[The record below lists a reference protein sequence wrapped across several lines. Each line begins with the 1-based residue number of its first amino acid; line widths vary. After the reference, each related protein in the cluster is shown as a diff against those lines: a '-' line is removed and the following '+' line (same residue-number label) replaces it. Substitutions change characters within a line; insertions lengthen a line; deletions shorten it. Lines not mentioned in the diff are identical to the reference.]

1 MKSTRKNI
9 IYRGNSIISIEN
21 LPEYAH
27 PVIVKKP
34 AQKHPSERHI
44 RSLEKEDEMTR
55 VFDKIRGVRKV
66 LDIRSIKNLPVL
78 ILENIDG
85 QTLLEYRLLSAWPA
99 FLVKSIKKIS
109 FIWISIAVIY
119 SSDLKNGQFILSILV
134 PRIKLIVAAFKRSD
148 PISCWASCHTSLRNK
163 PEGSTVRWMNVQI
176 SIPLGWCFMN

>member
-66 LDIRSIKNLPVL
+66 LDIKTQP
-78 ILENIDG
+78 
-85 QTLLEYRLLSAWPA
+85 P
-99 FLVKSIKKIS
+99 
-109 FIWISIAVIY
+109 
-119 SSDLKNGQFILSILV
+119 LKTQNCCRPGPHS
-134 PRIKLIVAAFKRSD
+134 
-148 PISCWASCHTSLRNK
+148 W
-163 PEGSTVRWMNVQI
+163 
-176 SIPLGWCFMN
+176 

>member
-85 QTLLEYRLLSAWPA
+85 QTLLEYSAAP
-99 FLVKSIKKIS
+99 
-109 FIWISIAVIY
+109 
-119 SSDLKNGQFILSILV
+119 LKTQNCCRPGPHS
-134 PRIKLIVAAFKRSD
+134 
-148 PISCWASCHTSLRNK
+148 W
-163 PEGSTVRWMNVQI
+163 
-176 SIPLGWCFMN
+176 